1 MAKLILTQEEKDA
14 ATYLEWSDEALGKAV
29 KKLALGINDHMGDLA
44 ATTMACATNLACTA
58 HDANAD
64 TLKMELIGVTECD
77 EARGN
82 WKVTVECLKK

>member
-1 MAKLILTQEEKDA
+1 MAELILTQEEKDA

-29 KKLALGINDHMGDLA
+29 KKLALGINDHMGDH
-44 ATTMACATNLACTA
+44 ATATMACATNLACA
-58 HDANAD
+58 AYDANAE
-64 TLKMELIGVTECD
+64 TLEVKLVGVTECD